1 MNAVR
6 ERIHKAVTV
15 KSHKEPLKLDE
26 PAWASIPEVEPDE
39 FDIKMLREIEED
51 PDCQEFVTL
60 DEAHRVKSEA
70 LTVA

>member
-6 ERIHKAVTV
+6 ERIHKVVTL
-15 KSHKEPLKLDE
+15 KSQEEPLKLNE
-26 PAWASIPEVEPDE
+26 PVWASIPEVEPDE
-39 FDIKMLREIEED
+39 FDLKMLREIEED

-60 DEAHRVKSEA
+60 NKDHRVKSEA